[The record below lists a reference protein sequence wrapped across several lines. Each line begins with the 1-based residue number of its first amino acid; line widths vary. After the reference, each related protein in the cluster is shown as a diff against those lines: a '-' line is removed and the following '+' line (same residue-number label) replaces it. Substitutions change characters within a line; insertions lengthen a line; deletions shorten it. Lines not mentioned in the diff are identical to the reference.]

1 MTKEVFVRLN
11 GMQFSSDADRPE
23 PVEVISRGT
32 YAKKNGKHYI
42 VYEEAVDES
51 NQMVKNTVKIY
62 DNCYEVTK
70 GGLIRTHLRFEKGKP
85 HTSFY
90 ETPYGSLVVRVSTQ
104 EVSIE
109 EKEEEINVR
118 VSYELEVNYEKLAN
132 CCIDMS
138 IQSKNDNS
146 FTL

>member
-51 NQMVKNTVKIY
+51 NQMVKNTVKIWIY
-62 DNCYEVTK
+62 RGFFVS
-70 GGLIRTHLRFEKGKP
+70 LQW
-85 HTSFY
+85 
-90 ETPYGSLVVRVSTQ
+90 ETGWR
-104 EVSIE
+104 
-109 EKEEEINVR
+109 
-118 VSYELEVNYEKLAN
+118 
-132 CCIDMS
+132 
-138 IQSKNDNS
+138 
-146 FTL
+146 